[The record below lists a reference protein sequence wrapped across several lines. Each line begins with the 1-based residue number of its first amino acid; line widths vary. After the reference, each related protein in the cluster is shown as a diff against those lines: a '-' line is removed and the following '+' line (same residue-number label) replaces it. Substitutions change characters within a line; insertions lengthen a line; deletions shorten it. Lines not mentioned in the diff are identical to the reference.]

1 MVLGIKEVGR
11 GEKRLNNFLKSP
23 FSICPVSMEPYQTV
37 LTCVHGEDFVVA
49 EHLGDELLELSEH
62 VIVEGARGKGEHACL
77 VHERFDNTG
86 VAVALVDRRV
96 GAEEVIVAVTLHVPH
111 EHTLK
116 VG

>member
-11 GEKRLNNFLKSP
+11 GEKIP

-62 VIVEGARGKGEHACL
+62 VVVEGTRGKGEHACL
-77 VHERFDNTG
+77 VHECFDDTW